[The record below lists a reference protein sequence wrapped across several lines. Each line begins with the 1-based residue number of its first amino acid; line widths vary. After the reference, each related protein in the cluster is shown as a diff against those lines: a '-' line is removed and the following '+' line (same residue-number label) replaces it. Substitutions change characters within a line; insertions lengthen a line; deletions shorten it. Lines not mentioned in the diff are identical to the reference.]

1 MRENDGAVSDYEDLI
16 AEADQ
21 DYAAGRYKEAHITF
35 GQAVSVGRERN
46 HYCRQMRGICSRL
59 VAEQRMQRAV
69 DEPDLRQPYLDQAA
83 RWLAKSEANLS
94 SAFDDSPEPELGNI
108 RLEQARTEEAI
119 ARFME
124 MCGGNPERR
133 RSVAQTYRDEGLELL
148 ASA

>member
-1 MRENDGAVSDYEDLI
+1 MTAAVDSYEDLI
-16 AEADQ
+16 AKADR
-21 DYAAGRYKEAHITF
+21 DYAAGRFKEAHIGY
-35 GQAVSVGRERN
+35 GQAVSVGRDRN
-46 HYCRQMRGICSRL
+46 HYCRHMRGICSRL

-69 DEPDLRQPYLDQAA
+69 DHPESRQAFLDQAA

-94 SAFDDSPEPELGNI
+94 SAFDESPEADLGNI
-108 RLEQARTEEAI
+108 RIDQAKTEEAI

-133 RSVAQTYRDEGLELL
+133 LSVAERYRREGGELL